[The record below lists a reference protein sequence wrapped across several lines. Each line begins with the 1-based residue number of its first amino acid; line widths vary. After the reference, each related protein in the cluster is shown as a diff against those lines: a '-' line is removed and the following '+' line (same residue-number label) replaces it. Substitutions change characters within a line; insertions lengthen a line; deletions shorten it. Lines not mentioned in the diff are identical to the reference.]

1 MKIVT
6 YNSINNNLS
15 NELEK
20 KGWDITDNID
30 HDTSILIYNSDINKL
45 SEILKYTS
53 NANKVL
59 IINSKDKE
67 DNQIIE
73 DIERRTY
80 EKLF

>member
-30 HDTSILIYNSDINKL
+30 HNTNILIYNSDINKL